1 MSTNPFAPK
10 ATEDTIQTGVQ
21 GSVVA
26 DLEAMAAAAGMKDDS
41 PTELLSGGYASYSV
55 SSVTKKDGSVVAGIV
70 CDVGFYYP
78 DAMGEEVIEI
88 LADYAKRGF
97 AYELGADSQ

>member
-10 ATEDTIQTGVQ
+10 APEDTIQTGVQ
-21 GSVVA
+21 GSVAA

-41 PTELLSGGYASYSV
+41 PTAVLSGGYASYSV
-55 SSVTKKDGSVVAGIV
+55 SSVTKKDGSVVAGIA

-78 DAMGEEVIEI
+78 DAMGEEVMAI
-88 LADYAKRGF
+88 LSDFATRGF
-97 AYELGADSQ
+97 AYELSSDSE